1 MALDTDIKDPDS
13 HLIKRFYSREVK
25 NNFKSAEKALET
37 GDENAVVY
45 DLVDYIKIDIPG
57 NINLAIDTPARD
69 EHKKRF
75 HVAWAEYKANGGA
88 QGFVSGTP
96 IEQWPRIG
104 SNPDMAQ
111 ELRQLR
117 FSTVQAVAGASDSQI
132 QSIGMIAGQ
141 NAFAFRDDAR
151 RFLATR
157 DAETKLTDADKVRA
171 EADAKLAEANA
182 KIAEQAA
189 QHAADMAE
197 MKEQMRQLLAMAAG
211 GEEKKKP
218 GRPAKEVA

>member
-1 MALDTDIKDPDS
+1 MALDTDIKNPDS

-25 NNFKSAEKALET
+25 NNFKSAEKAAET
-37 GDENAVVY
+37 GDEHACVY

-57 NINLAIDTPARD
+57 NINLAIDTPARE

-75 HVAWAEYKANGGA
+75 YREWAEYKANGGA
-88 QGFVSGTP
+88 QGYVSGTP
-96 IEQWPRIG
+96 IEQWPRVG
-104 SNPDMAQ
+104 VNPDMVQ

-157 DAETKLTDADKVRA
+157 EAESKLSDADKKQSEA
-171 EADAKLAEANA
+171 ERKLAEANE
-182 KIAEQAA
+182 KIAAQAA

-197 MKEQMRQLLAMAAG
+197 MKEQMRQLLAMA
-211 GEEKKKP
+211 GEKSKP
-218 GRPAKEVA
+218 GRPRKEADHE